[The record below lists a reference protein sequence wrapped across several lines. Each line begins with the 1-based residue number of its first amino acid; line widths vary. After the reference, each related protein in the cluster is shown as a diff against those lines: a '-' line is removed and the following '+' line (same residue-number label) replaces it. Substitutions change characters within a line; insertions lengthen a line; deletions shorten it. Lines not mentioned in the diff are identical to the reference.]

1 MQATDN
7 LTPLGHKILKHW
19 RKYRPTMVAT
29 LSERNQLQQA
39 IAAPSPLITISKS
52 AGGIAR

>member
-19 RKYRPTMVAT
+19 RKYRPTMITT
-29 LSERNQLQQA
+29 LSEQNHSSRRSSQPRNLTGN
-39 IAAPSPLITISKS
+39 LLYE
-52 AGGIAR
+52 